1 MSGEIARVT
10 LRVTQAFE
18 QLQVPYAIV
27 GSLASALHGV
37 MRATLDVD
45 IVADMTLAHL
55 PPLVEALSA
64 EFYTDDE
71 MMREALEQRGNFNLI
86 HYETAFKVDVFI
98 CKLRAFDRLELARRR
113 RMTITSEPWTEAYVA
128 SAEDIV
134 LSKLEWYRVGG
145 ETSERQWRDVVGVL
159 KVCANILDSDYLH
172 RWATELK
179 VGDLLS
185 RALREAGL
193 SQ

>member
-1 MSGEIARVT
+1 
-10 LRVTQAFE
+10 
-18 QLQVPYAIV
+18 
-27 GSLASALHGV
+27 
-37 MRATLDVD
+37 
-45 IVADMTLAHL
+45 
-55 PPLVEALSA
+55 
-64 EFYTDDE
+64 
-71 MMREALEQRGNFNLI
+71 
-86 HYETAFKVDVFI
+86 
-98 CKLRAFDRLELARRR
+98 
-113 RMTITSEPWTEAYVA
+113 MTITSEPWTEAYVA

>member
-71 MMREALEQRGNFNLI
+71 MMREALE
-86 HYETAFKVDVFI
+86 
-98 CKLRAFDRLELARRR
+98 
-113 RMTITSEPWTEAYVA
+113 
-128 SAEDIV
+128 
-134 LSKLEWYRVGG
+134 
-145 ETSERQWRDVVGVL
+145 
-159 KVCANILDSDYLH
+159 
-172 RWATELK
+172 
-179 VGDLLS
+179 
-185 RALREAGL
+185 
-193 SQ
+193 